1 MLGLGSLSFISP
13 WLLLGLAALPMLW
26 WLLRLTPPTP
36 RRVSFPAIRLLFD
49 LVPQEE
55 TPYRTPLWLILMRLL
70 LAALVILGFAGP
82 LLNAHSELQGKR
94 ALMLVVD
101 DGWAAA
107 PGWPDR
113 EHSMGEA
120 VDEAER
126 YKIPVILLTTAPS
139 PDGGAIVASGMLSA
153 AEARQKIR
161 VLEPHPWATDRT
173 AALAAV
179 QHLDLKPEIA

>member
-94 ALMLVVD
+94 ALMLV
-101 DGWAAA
+101 
-107 PGWPDR
+107 
-113 EHSMGEA
+113 
-120 VDEAER
+120 
-126 YKIPVILLTTAPS
+126 
-139 PDGGAIVASGMLSA
+139 
-153 AEARQKIR
+153 
-161 VLEPHPWATDRT
+161 
-173 AALAAV
+173 
-179 QHLDLKPEIA
+179 PEISLTPQTIARCASRFPNRVAVLHSALTQRQRQDGSRIRYQRHRFVRFGQYLGQTALHQLT

>member
-1 MLGLGSLSFISP
+1 MLH
-13 WLLLGLAALPMLW
+13 LL
-26 WLLRLTPPTP
+26 
-36 RRVSFPAIRLLFD
+36 I
-49 LVPQEE
+49 LVP
-55 TPYRTPLWLILMRLL
+55 L

-113 EHSMGEA
+113 EHSMAEA

-139 PDGGAIVASGMLSA
+139 PDGGAIAASGRPQTQAVPLPLITGPRRPRATWSA
-153 AEARQKIR
+153 PGAGDSPGGPIPPTRR
-161 VLEPHPWATDRT
+161 SATT
-173 AALAAV
+173 
-179 QHLDLKPEIA
+179 